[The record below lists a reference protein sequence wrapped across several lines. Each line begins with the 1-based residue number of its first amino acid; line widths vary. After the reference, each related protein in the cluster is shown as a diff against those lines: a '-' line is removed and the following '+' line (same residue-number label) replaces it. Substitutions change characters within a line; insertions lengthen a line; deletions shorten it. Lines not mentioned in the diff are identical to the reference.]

1 MADTTRTISPSQIKL
16 ETAGTWGGWQTYASS
31 TEIRIAYNYS
41 CMFRFDLTSVRIKE
55 LSLSFRISSRA
66 DFNRIKFVVY
76 GDADFNTRLDTNYID
91 QFQTTGA
98 VDETVSFSAL
108 PKDAAGLYVL
118 VQGTSDYL
126 SSYIYS
132 LNATVTYEPIS
143 LTVNPSP
150 ATVYDIPSALPSYP
164 NKVALTFGNRIGQ
177 TLNVKLKYNSTDVWE
192 FYYIGTDTETVTM
205 SGFFEAAGAT
215 GSSISVRVEVYD
227 EIGRSANATF
237 TLVKPQA
244 LTSTATAPKSTTVDG
259 TLSINFAW
267 STSGGGTQ
275 TKAELQWS
283 TDNAAWTDLATVN
296 SAAQTWTAPALNFP
310 GGTIYWRV
318 RATNS
323 FGTVGNWSSSYSS
336 VSFTVKY
343 DAVSQ
348 VVPVNSPTSGII
360 NAANAI
366 TFGVALET
374 TGQVY
379 APFTIASAT
388 FYWRAGT
395 SGNWTSVAMTPA
407 GTAAAVTIP
416 ANTFSHGTVQWYAS
430 ATDNS
435 GRTTETAVY
444 TLTAM
449 TAEVEAAPISPI
461 NTVESASGPIDFL
474 WSYSSVDGSEETAAG
489 LKWSQDGTNW
499 TEYTLTK
506 LGSNNLGVDRLTL
519 PANTFAAGTVYWSV
533 RSKNAANV
541 WSDWS
546 DVVSFRV
553 FGAPLVAG
561 VTADS
566 KPFCTVTWQ
575 TEGQEAY
582 EIEVDGEIVGRWFG
596 ATVRSYTTRAP
607 LSDGQH
613 KIRVRA
619 QNKYSLWSEWA
630 ECTADIVNGPGVHFN
645 VFVSA
650 PSTDPAAIILMS
662 TPPMAPIITRQP
674 QDYRGLIAASFTVS
688 YKMSGPVPGAY
699 GCTVE
704 WQYRIGPNAAWQ
716 AYTGPVI
723 AGVAIVSVT
732 QEMDG
737 YQYRAHLTNRAGEI
751 YSEPATFYYG
761 EPTGPASELREGE
774 WRAETGYFLIYRNG
788 KLIAKTYN
796 NYFTDAF
803 VIGDAKYEVVQVI
816 PDGYY
821 TRGTALNGID
831 TVTVEAEHP
840 IIFSVSDI
848 SKGAKLR
855 LSKNRNRTQ
864 SFQRGRQTAY
874 TYYAG
879 AEYPEAVVG
888 PQKSYSGTGDVSFT
902 WAEKEQAAAF
912 EALIGKAVCYKTNRG
927 RMVIGVLDALPYED
941 EHFFASYTF
950 TIRQMEW
957 SDYVEE

>member
-1 MADTTRTISPSQIKL
+1 MANISKTPDVYYQLRDGAIESTYSAPTELGLGRNASVNRAAGYRLNFPINAAVSACSISVTLDMPSLIKPFTLRCSVYADELPLDSNTPVATTTVQI
-16 ETAGTWGGWQTYASS
+16 TQ
-31 TEIRIAYNYS
+31 
-41 CMFRFDLTSVRIKE
+41 
-55 LSLSFRISSRA
+55 
-66 DFNRIKFVVY
+66 
-76 GDADFNTRLDTNYID
+76 
-91 QFQTTGA
+91 
-98 VDETVSFSAL
+98 DETILAKTFNFSGLSVTANFLTYKIEYTANNWGMSIQSAVTAAATYSVPVLSVS
-108 PKDAAGLYVL
+108 
-118 VQGTSDYL
+118 
-126 SSYIYS
+126 
-132 LNATVTYEPIS
+132 
-143 LTVNPSP
+143 PSP
-150 ATVYDIPSALPSYP
+150 ATVYDIASALPGYP
-164 NKVALTFGNRIGQ
+164 NEVALTFGNRIGQ
-177 TLNVKLKYNSTDVWE
+177 TLNVKFKYNSTVVWN
-192 FYYIGTDTETVTM
+192 FYNIDTDAYTETLY
-205 SGFFEAAGAT
+205 GFFEAAGAT

-227 EIGRSANATF
+227 ELGRSANATF

-283 TDNAAWTDLATVN
+283 SDNAAWNDLATVN
-296 SAAQTWTAPALNFP
+296 GAGQTWTAPPLKFP

-318 RATNS
+318 RATNT
-323 FGTVGNWSSSYSS
+323 FGAVGNWSSA

-343 DAVSQ
+343 EAVSQ

-395 SGNWTSVAMTPA
+395 SGNWTSAAMTPA
-407 GTAAAVTIP
+407 NTAAAVTIP
-416 ANTFSHGTVQWYAS
+416 ANTFPHGTVQWYAS

-449 TAEVEAAPISPI
+449 TAEVEATPISPI
-461 NTVESASGPIDFL
+461 NTVESANGPITFR
-474 WSYSSVDGSEETAAG
+474 WNYGSADGSAEAAAG
-489 LKWSQDGTNW
+489 IKWSQNGTDW
-499 TEYTLTK
+499 TETTISTQDVTELT
-506 LGSNNLGVDRLTL
+506 V
-519 PANTFAAGTVYWSV
+519 PANTFAAGNVYWSV
-533 RSKNAANV
+533 RAKNAANV

-546 DVVSFRV
+546 DAVSFRV

-575 TEGQEAY
+575 TEYQEAY

-596 ATVRSYTTRAP
+596 ANVRSYTTRAP

-630 ECTADIVNGPGVHFN
+630 ECTADIVNVPGAGFS
-645 VFVSA
+645 VFPYASGSYV
-650 PSTDPAAIILMS
+650 AIIMS
-662 TPPMAPIITRQP
+662 YAAMPPIITRQP
-674 QDYRGLIAASFTVS
+674 QDWRGTSTASFTVS
-688 YKMSGPVPGAY
+688 YKRSGAVPGAY

-704 WQYRIGPNAAWQ
+704 WQYRTSPSAAWQ
-716 AYTGPVI
+716 AYTGTVI
-723 AGVAIVSVT
+723 ADMPLVQVT

-761 EPTGPASELREGE
+761 EPIGYASELREGE
-774 WRAETGYFLIYRNG
+774 WRAETGYFRIFRNR
-788 KLIAKTYN
+788 KLIAKTYDN
-796 NYFTDAF
+796 GFIDRFA
-803 VIGDAKYEVVQVI
+803 IDSARYEAIQVI
-816 PDGYY
+816 KDGYY

-831 TVTVEAEHP
+831 TATVTIDAPVIAALDNGTP
-840 IIFSVSDI
+840 IT
-848 SKGAKLR
+848 LR

-902 WAEKEQAAAF
+902 YSEQEQAAAF
-912 EALIGKAVCYKTNRG
+912 EALIGQAVCYKTNRG